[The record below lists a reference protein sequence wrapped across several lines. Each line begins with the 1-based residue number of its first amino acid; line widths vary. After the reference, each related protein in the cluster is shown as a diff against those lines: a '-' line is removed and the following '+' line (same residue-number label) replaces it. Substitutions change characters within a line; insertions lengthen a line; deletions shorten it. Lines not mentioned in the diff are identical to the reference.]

1 MRTTIKAL
9 VAAVVLGIP
18 ALASAAPCSAP
29 PGTTVT
35 VTQPVVVNEPVIT
48 HPIVIAHRGWVD
60 LSGPMQLHGA
70 DVVAVGRDKGT
81 FDKLE
86 LVRTAGYGEEAV
98 KTVQITFGDG
108 QVQTVRLDQPLS
120 YRDQKIQ
127 IDLAGKARHIQSVA
141 ITGHSRGN
149 AGVELRAV

>member
-9 VAAVVLGIP
+9 VAALVIGIP
-18 ALASAAPCSAP
+18 ALASAAPYE
-29 PGTTVT
+29 TVT
-35 VTQPVVVNEPVIT
+35 VTAPVTVTEPVIT

-60 LSGPMQLHGA
+60 LSGPMQLRGA

-81 FDKLE
+81 FDRLE
-86 LVRTAGYGEEAV
+86 LVRTAGFGEEAV

-108 QVQTVRLDQPLS
+108 QVQTVQLDQPLT
-120 YRDQKIQ
+120 YRNQTIQ
-127 IDLAGKARHIQSVA
+127 IDLAGKARHIHSVA

>member
-1 MRTTIKAL
+1 MRTSIKAL
-9 VAAVVLGIP
+9 VAALVLGIP
-18 ALASAAPCSAP
+18 ALASAAPCE
-29 PGTTVT
+29 TVT
-35 VTQPVVVNEPVIT
+35 VTTPVIT

-60 LSGPMQLHGA
+60 LTGPMQLRGA
-70 DVVAVGRDKGT
+70 DVVAVGRDKGA

-86 LVRTAGYGEEAV
+86 LVRTAGVGETAV
-98 KTVQITFGDG
+98 KSVQITFGDD
-108 QVQTVRLDQPLS
+108 QIQTVELDQPLT
-120 YRDQKIQ
+120 YRNQTIQ